1 MSEEAIRLQKFLA
14 SAGIAS
20 RRESEELIKAG
31 EVSVNGK
38 KAKLG
43 QKVTPGKDVVKYK
56 GQAVLEQEKIS
67 ILFNKPRGFLC
78 NDDGRERD
86 QKERLSHAFP
96 ELKGFPVVIGL
107 EKDASGI
114 ILLSNDG
121 DLLQSIAAKYK
132 QIQRGFLIRVK
143 DEISERDL
151 KRITTGVT
159 IDDQRYFLDSITL
172 DKKEGDRVWYNISC
186 TNQKDKMLEKLFK
199 TVQHPIQR
207 IQQIEFAS
215 IKDQHLKKGKGRILT
230 HKELDILKENLNIK

>member
-31 EVSVNGK
+31 SISVNGK

-43 QKVTPGKDVVKYK
+43 QKVTPGKDTVRFRGKVVE
-56 GQAVLEQEKIS
+56 EQEKVS

-86 QKERLSHAFP
+86 DKERLSHAFP
-96 ELKGFPVVIGL
+96 ELKGYPVVIGL
-107 EKDASGI
+107 EKEASGI

-121 DLLQSIAAKYK
+121 DLHQAIAAKYK

-143 DEISERDL
+143 EEISERDL
-151 KRITTGVT
+151 KRLTTGINV
-159 IDDQRYFLDSITL
+159 DDQRYFLDSITL
-172 DKKEGDRVWYNISC
+172 HKKENDQTWYNISC

-199 TVQHPIQR
+199 TVQHPLQR

-215 IKDQHLKKGKGRILT
+215 IQDQHLKKGIGRILT
-230 HKELDILKENLNIK
+230 HKELSILKQNLNIK